1 MIVHRGIPRQRG
13 RGGGYLGRWMR
24 PYHHQTGRG
33 FKDMAKAAIKTLG
46 PKVLKSAFQVGM
58 DLMHGKPIKNSL
70 MLRGRQLAY
79 DVSKNPFGLKK
90 VYQKHMR
97 QAVVDRTR
105 RQKRR
110 RVPPPPPPSRRRVPP
125 PLPPSASRRIH
136 KSRVKRSRPQLQRG
150 RGRRRSSVKRILRR
164 GLRKLRKN
172 NRIIKRTIDIFD

>member
-58 DLMHGKPIKNSL
+58 DLMHGRPIKNSL

-105 RQKRR
+105 RKKRR
-110 RVPPPPPPSRRRVPP
+110 RVPPPST
-125 PLPPSASRRIH
+125 SRRIH

>member
-13 RGGGYLGRWMR
+13 RGGGYVGRWMI

-33 FKDMAKAAIKTLG
+33 FKDMAKAALKVMG
-46 PKVLKSAFQVGM
+46 PKVLRTAYQVGM
-58 DLMHGKPIKNSL
+58 DLMSGKRVKDSL
-70 MLRGRQLAY
+70 MNRGKQLAM
-79 DVSKNPFGLKK
+79 DTVHSVPGIVKQARVRKTAGQLQTLQNN
-90 VYQKHMR
+90 MR
-97 QAVVDRTR
+97 QAMADRMR
-105 RQKRR
+105 RKKRR
-110 RVPPPPPPSRRRVPP
+110 RVPPPST
-125 PLPPSASRRIH
+125 SRRIH